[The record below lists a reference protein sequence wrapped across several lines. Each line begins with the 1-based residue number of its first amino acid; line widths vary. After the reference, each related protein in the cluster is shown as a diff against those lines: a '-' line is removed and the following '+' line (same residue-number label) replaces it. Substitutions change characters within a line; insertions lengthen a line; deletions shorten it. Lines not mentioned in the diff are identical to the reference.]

1 MAIAVLGIKG
11 CAGESKQSPSLTIGL
26 NTWPGY
32 QIAFHG
38 QAQGLFQKRGL
49 TVEFKHFDN
58 QQDNIRATL
67 RGYQDASFV
76 PLSEVMQAN
85 VTEEKPEFILVVD
98 VSAGS
103 DGIAARPGITSVKDL
118 KGKKVSASLGTIS
131 HLILLEA
138 LLKHNLDFQD
148 VEIVDIANQHGI
160 KQLQQGK
167 IDAAV
172 LWEPDLHITA
182 EAVGGK
188 VIHTTADLES
198 IIVDGLATSS
208 SLIESKRAE
217 LIKFIQVWFEIM
229 DAIDANPDLVFATV
243 DKELGLPPGTFKQ
256 DYQGLKKGDRAMN
269 QRMLIDGRLNDVAQ
283 QTHQLLSED
292 PRHGRIIRNDVKING
307 DLFSQALQNP

>member
-1 MAIAVLGIKG
+1 MQFYCRRWLKPLLLVFITAIALVGLKG
-11 CAGESKQSPSLTIGL
+11 CAGESEQLAPLTIGL

-32 QIAFHG
+32 QIAFYG
-38 QAQGLFQKRGL
+38 QTQGLFQERGL

-85 VTEEKPEFILVVD
+85 TTEDKPEFILVVD

-118 KGKKVSASLGTIS
+118 KGKKVSARLGTIS

-138 LLKHNLDFQD
+138 LAKHKINFQD
-148 VEIVDIANQHGI
+148 VKIVDIANQHGI

-172 LWEPDLHITA
+172 LWEPDLH
-182 EAVGGK
+182 
-188 VIHTTADLES
+188 L
-198 IIVDGLATSS
+198 TSS
-208 SLIESKRAE
+208 TRLKPGDSQTSRSRFLLHSTSL
-217 LIKFIQVWFEIM
+217 
-229 DAIDANPDLVFATV
+229 N
-243 DKELGLPPGTFKQ
+243 
-256 DYQGLKKGDRAMN
+256 
-269 QRMLIDGRLNDVAQ
+269 RLN
-283 QTHQLLSED
+283 LFGSY
-292 PRHGRIIRNDVKING
+292 GRSTD
-307 DLFSQALQNP
+307 